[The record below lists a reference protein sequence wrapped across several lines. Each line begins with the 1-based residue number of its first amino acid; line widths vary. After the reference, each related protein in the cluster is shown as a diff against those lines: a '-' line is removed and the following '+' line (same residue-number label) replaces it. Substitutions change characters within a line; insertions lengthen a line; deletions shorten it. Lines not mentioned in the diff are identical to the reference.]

1 MRAITQSEEVSLIWT
16 TAPEIETWFGRI
28 SNTPDKS
35 ESLPFYLVLL
45 AACCALS
52 GVHGQLGAVRGGHFA
67 PALAL
72 SPAAGFAGAAYPYA
86 AGAAEAALSAGAGAP
101 QLTLAPAPALF
112 GHAHQQQQF
121 AAAPAFSPAF
131 LGAGYG
137 AQPPPQLIVSPVV
150 HQEGVAGLMPAG
162 APNFVRTT
170 VTQQYANGGS
180 SHVTRYQ
187 PTTYQLGGGN
197 AGAATSGLTSANQ
210 FQATQLQAAPGS
222 PSALYRESK
231 QLPSL
236 SSLSQV
242 QAAGAPA
249 GGTAGVFSGDGAA
262 AVYPVARTAGYGAG
276 LRAY

>member
-1 MRAITQSEEVSLIWT
+1 MNA
-16 TAPEIETWFGRI
+16 
-28 SNTPDKS
+28 
-35 ESLPFYLVLL
+35 LVLL

-137 AQPPPQLIVSPVV
+137 AQPPPQLIVSPLV

-197 AGAATSGLTSANQ
+197 AGAATSGLTSTNQ

-249 GGTAGVFSGDGAA
+249 GGAVTYQEVGQTTLGALQGYGGAGTAGVFSGDGAA
-262 AVYPVARTAGYGAG
+262 AAYPVARTAGYGAG